1 MELLE
6 DNIRT
11 LSVCGVGKMSLAGTY
26 SMFSHIILLLKKKF
40 IRLNYIKIKDLY
52 SSNKY

>member
-11 LSVCGVGKMSLAGTY
+11 LSVCEVGKMSLAGTY
-26 SMFSHIILLLKKKF
+26 SIIRFHI
-40 IRLNYIKIKDLY
+40 
-52 SSNKY
+52 